1 MIQLLLLG
9 ATAFAALLQVGVL
22 PTMFTQPAAAPLLP
36 IALFAAWGLV
46 REPSEVA
53 PSAILAAVLVG
64 VASEDRVGWILLAL
78 LPTAALLLGARL
90 APNSGVARA
99 PVVAGIGAVLYLL
112 TLLIGAGAGR
122 TLVAVAPAMLA
133 SAVGTA
139 ILALVAALLLRPLRA
154 RPGGLF
160 E

>member
-1 MIQLLLLG
+1 M
-9 ATAFAALLQVGVL
+9 
-22 PTMFTQPAAAPLLP
+22 
-36 IALFAAWGLV
+36 
-46 REPSEVA
+46 
-53 PSAILAAVLVG
+53 
-64 VASEDRVGWILLAL
+64 
-78 LPTAALLLGARL
+78 
-90 APNSGVARA
+90 
-99 PVVAGIGAVLYLL
+99 VAGIGAVLYLL

-122 TLVAVAPAMLA
+122 TLVAVAPAVLA